1 MKKTFAIIVLCFFG
15 SLAICQ
21 EDIEANFVSV
31 DYDTINRQFSMV
43 EKTIVFN
50 KTDKSLS
57 IKIVFNERDR
67 TFWGEISK
75 TVPLNMSKA
84 NNLTEIYQFKAIEK
98 DETKEFIYLTPEV
111 HIAKITFNHD
121 GKKVSFKKPFTPGK
135 ITITQKDIK
144 KALGERKE
152 WTKKIKE
159 AKKELN
165 EMDTKI
171 IQFQILEEQFDDEED
186 AEV

>member
-1 MKKTFAIIVLCFFG
+1 M
-15 SLAICQ
+15 
-21 EDIEANFVSV
+21 
-31 DYDTINRQFSMV
+31 
-43 EKTIVFN
+43 
-50 KTDKSLS
+50 
-57 IKIVFNERDR
+57 
-67 TFWGEISK
+67 
-75 TVPLNMSKA
+75 
-84 NNLTEIYQFKAIEK
+84 
-98 DETKEFIYLTPEV
+98 
-111 HIAKITFNHD
+111 
-121 GKKVSFKKPFTPGK
+121 KKVSFKKPFTPGK